1 MEDIFKRYENEICQT
16 CKAEVCKRNIMV
28 IYENKIKTIKCID
41 YIKDETKIKPTQ
53 KALCVTARQYKKM
66 I

>member
-1 MEDIFKRYENEICQT
+1 MEDIFKRYKNKICQT
-16 CKAEVCKRNIMV
+16 CKAEVCKKNI
-28 IYENKIKTIKCID
+28 IIIKDKITTIKCTN
-41 YIKDETKIKPTQ
+41 YIKDESKIKPTQ